1 MDTNSII
8 MLVQDKLPKDSMN
21 LAVLKE
27 RLDKLNDAQR
37 DDFAKRLSFIK
48 LKSPIVGLILGLFF
62 GGLGVDRFYKG
73 NIGLGVLKIILLIVS
88 YSLFFS
94 GFIGMVA
101 GSMDEMGEV
110 AAGSIGMTAVGGIML
125 FALIVWVVADLFL
138 VYKGIKKDNF
148 AKIMMVLN
156 NV

>member
-8 MLVQDKLPKDSMN
+8 MLVQDKLSKNSMD
-21 LAVLKE
+21 LTILKE

-37 DDFAKRLSFIK
+37 DNFAKQLSFIK

-94 GFIGMVA
+94 GFIGMIA
-101 GSMDEMGEV
+101 SSMDEMEEV
-110 AAGSIGMTAVGGIML
+110 AAGSVGLTAVGGIML
-125 FALIVWVVADLFL
+125 FVFIVWVIADLFF

-148 AKIMMVLN
+148 AKIMMALN